1 MTGHG
6 QLQNDRKA
14 LDFVILV
21 SLTGVLVLLLLPW
34 LWSVY
39 SPPVPALAWTLGSF
53 GTAYRVGSRLLD
65 RTTNRRAALLG
76 TWVMQVGTVLTLSWV
91 WHLSGG
97 VSNTAFLWAFVPIL
111 LVNAL
116 LLPGWGP
123 YGLAAVSWLAVM
135 TIALSESEALG
146 WQAYRAGLPI
156 AGLGKLIRLPHGS
169 MVASSASE
177 QSSQILLEM
186 ILFAGGSLGVVALGD
201 FLSGRLGGALSLT
214 VGPNPQEGRENLF
227 RQVVE
232 QDPLPRVIVDPESGA
247 ILHMSGSFRKQ
258 MLVDGSPSNLFDV
271 VRFAEAADGRHLLSG
286 GEAELEQ
293 CRYRI
298 GPETRVG
305 RLRAH
310 RIVAERGWL
319 VSLTFE
325 EILLAVQ
332 TDSGQAISPRGAA
345 PC

>member
-76 TWVMQVGTVLTLSWV
+76 TWVMQVGTVLILSWV

-123 YGLAAVSWLAVM
+123 YGLAAVSWLILAPV
-135 TIALSESEALG
+135 AFH
-146 WQAYRAGLPI
+146 RAGRPI
-156 AGLGKLIRLPHGS
+156 ARVFPSQVLGSSFVCLMARWSLPAHR
-169 MVASSASE
+169 SS
-177 QSSQILLEM
+177 
-186 ILFAGGSLGVVALGD
+186 
-201 FLSGRLGGALSLT
+201 
-214 VGPNPQEGRENLF
+214 
-227 RQVVE
+227 
-232 QDPLPRVIVDPESGA
+232 LPRSCW
-247 ILHMSGSFRKQ
+247 K
-258 MLVDGSPSNLFDV
+258 
-271 VRFAEAADGRHLLSG
+271 
-286 GEAELEQ
+286 
-293 CRYRI
+293 
-298 GPETRVG
+298 
-305 RLRAH
+305 
-310 RIVAERGWL
+310 
-319 VSLTFE
+319 
-325 EILLAVQ
+325 
-332 TDSGQAISPRGAA
+332 
-345 PC
+345 